1 MIDASAN
8 IVSCGVGVVNQACCD
23 SVPAAG
29 CLPPPCIDQVEAVT
43 SVLHSETYSGC
54 VLVSNAPRET
64 IVLANPCA
72 WRELMVSSGFCG
84 RHGGPCACRG
94 VASRGSFDRGP
105 RPVVVRTIVE
115 GMLVLVQEPHHG
127 GEFGSWHHGCR
138 SGVVPSAQG
147 VAGMH
152 IAGNGCTVPELADET

>member
-8 IVSCGVGVVNQACCD
+8 IVSCGVGVVNRACCD

-29 CLPPPCIDQVEAVT
+29 CLPPPFIDQVEAVT

-54 VLVSNAPRET
+54 VLVSNAPSET
-64 IVLANPCA
+64 IVLVNPCA
-72 WRELMVSSGFCG
+72 WRELMASSGFCG

-105 RPVVVRTIVE
+105 RPVVVRTIARVCSCSFKS
-115 GMLVLVQEPHHG
+115 LIT
-127 GEFGSWHHGCR
+127 GES
-138 SGVVPSAQG
+138 SGVGTTG
-147 VAGMH
+147 VGVVLSRPHRALPACTSPGM
-152 IAGNGCTVPELADET
+152 AA